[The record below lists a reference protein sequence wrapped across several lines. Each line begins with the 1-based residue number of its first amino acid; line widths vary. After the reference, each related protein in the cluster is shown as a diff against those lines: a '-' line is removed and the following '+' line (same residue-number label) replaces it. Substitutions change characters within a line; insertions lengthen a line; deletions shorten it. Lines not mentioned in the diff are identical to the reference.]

1 MKRYFDLGGGHVL
14 QLREAMVKR
23 VQRLAIGVGA
33 AILGGGLSFWAVMPP
48 SEAQRFERL
57 EPLAV
62 CALELPAGV
71 PSVTAEFSTTR
82 SIPMFHVGLRVSGP
96 PAPISITI
104 SGESGLVANVAFE
117 KAAPF
122 FGLGNQ
128 VPPGD
133 YTVTLHQGSGGQ
145 GVSLVMASEKS
156 VFTTG
161 WQIWYRTYLAL
172 FFLSGVWVV
181 VTRGSAHWKRRAVSI
196 YIFRILLLGFTL
208 IFLYLLFHEGG
219 HALAQIYFGRFDLA
233 ESDFWGIH
241 GHPHSGG
248 TGAQGLEPW
257 QQVLI
262 SCAGP
267 MFPTLVGFAL
277 FILWAS
283 LRRSRGRRPVW
294 NLYFTAIIAMLV
306 FPDTVLLPFYLLGLL
321 KAEGDLIG
329 FVIRTGG
336 PVWLFRGLLLAV
348 SLLGGLIL
356 WKLVPEIR
364 RELKA
369 LMGTMVAGGP
379 NGLHLSCT
387 DCGVDMRETGARSIQ
402 QRPPQTPGRPKT

>member
-1 MKRYFDLGGGHVL
+1 V
-14 QLREAMVKR
+14 VKR
-23 VQRLAIGVGA
+23 VLRQAIGVGA
-33 AILGGGLSFWAVMPP
+33 ALLGGGLSFWALMPP
-48 SEAQRFERL
+48 SDANRFERL

-82 SIPMFHVGLRVSGP
+82 SIPMFHVGLRVSGRP
-96 PAPISITI
+96 VPISITI

-117 KAAPF
+117 KAASF

-133 YTVTLHQGSGGQ
+133 YTVTLDQGAGGQ
-145 GVSLVMASEKS
+145 GASLVLATETQ

-161 WQIWYRTYLAL
+161 WQVWSRTYLAL
-172 FFLSGVWVV
+172 LCLSCVWVV
-181 VTRGSAHWKRRAVSI
+181 VTRRSADWRRRATCLYV
-196 YIFRILLLGFTL
+196 FHLLLLGFVL
-208 IFLYLLFHEGG
+208 MFLYLLFHEGG
-219 HALAQIYFGRFDLA
+219 HSLAEIYFGRFDLA
-233 ESDFWGIH
+233 RSDFWGIH

-277 FILWAS
+277 FILWAF
-283 LRRSRGRRPVW
+283 LLRSRSRRPVW

-306 FPDTVLLPFYLLGLL
+306 FPDTVLLPFYLLGLM

-329 FVIRTGG
+329 FVVRTGG
-336 PVWLFRGLLLAV
+336 PVWLFRGLLLSV
-348 SLLGGLIL
+348 SLLGGLVL
-356 WKLVPEIR
+356 WKLLPEFR

-369 LMGTMVAGGP
+369 LMGTMVEGG
-379 NGLHLSCT
+379 T
-387 DCGVDMRETGARSIQ
+387 
-402 QRPPQTPGRPKT
+402 